1 MGILRHNFGRYGF
14 EVQFLR
20 VQKEGLVFYGTIL
33 VGTVFGRYGFRGCLR
48 ENEVRSVFSLLYLS
62 LTVFDVTKKA

>member
-1 MGILRHNFGRYGF
+1 M
-14 EVQFLR
+14 
-20 VQKEGLVFYGTIL
+20 QKEGLVFYGTIL